1 MFKKILNLIFG
12 DANTK
17 ALKKYEEKV
26 KEINALEPEIQKLS
40 DEELKNKTK
49 IFQEKIRSVIKEDKT
64 EEENNDAIQKEMNKI
79 LPEAFAVVREA
90 SRRVLGMRHF
100 DVQLIGGMVL
110 HNGAIAE
117 MKTGEGK
124 TFVAVLPAYLNA
136 LSGKG
141 VHIITVNDYLVKRD
155 AEWMGRVHKFLGLS
169 VGCITDATPMEK
181 RKEEYA

>member
-79 LPEAFAVVREA
+79 LPEAFAVVKQACKRM
-90 SRRVLGMRHF
+90 VGDTY
-100 DVQLIGGMVL
+100 DV
-110 HNGAIAE
+110 
-117 MKTGEGK
+117 K
-124 TFVAVLPAYLNA
+124 
-136 LSGKG
+136 
-141 VHIITVNDYLVKRD
+141 
-155 AEWMGRVHKFLGLS
+155 
-169 VGCITDATPMEK
+169 
-181 RKEEYA
+181 